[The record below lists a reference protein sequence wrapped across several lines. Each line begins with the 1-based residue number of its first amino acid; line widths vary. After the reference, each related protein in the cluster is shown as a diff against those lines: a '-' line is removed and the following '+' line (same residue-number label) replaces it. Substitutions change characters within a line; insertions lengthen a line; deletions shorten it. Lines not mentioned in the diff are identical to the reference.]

1 MSQSAAGMKL
11 SRRMP
16 DSMVLKWQ
24 LEWVAAQ
31 TIQICGSGMVMETT
45 SLLRALELVMM
56 EEPTAVET
64 RLK

>member
-1 MSQSAAGMKL
+1 
-11 SRRMP
+11 MP

-64 RLK
+64 SLK